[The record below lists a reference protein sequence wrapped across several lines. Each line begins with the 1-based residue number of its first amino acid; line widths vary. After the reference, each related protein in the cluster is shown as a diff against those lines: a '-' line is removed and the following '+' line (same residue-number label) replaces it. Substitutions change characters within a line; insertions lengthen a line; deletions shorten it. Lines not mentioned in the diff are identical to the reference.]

1 MPQSDAIVNEPIW
14 ELLGVHQPEEIVI
27 NTDAREL
34 TAIARDFA
42 ALLGGVAAGQVTTG
56 EISSAL
62 EQTRGRLFAVVEA
75 A

>member
-1 MPQSDAIVNEPIW
+1 MPQSDSIVNEPIW
-14 ELLGVHQPEEIVI
+14 ELLGVPQPDEILI

-42 ALLGGVAAGQVTTG
+42 ELLGGVAAGQVTAG

-62 EQTRGRLFAVVEA
+62 EQTRGRLCAAVEA
-75 A
+75 I